1 MTEQTSTDSDS
12 ELLNETIAR
21 AAEDWSDETILIII
35 SGLRAQRD
43 RWNVNQASGSKAR
56 VTSKKIPVKKKQS
69 KGAKAISLA
78 AGLKKLRV

>member
-21 AAEDWSDETILIII
+21 AAEDWSDEVVLTII

-43 RWNVNQASGSKAR
+43 RWNINQAQGSKKR
-56 VTSKKIPVKKKQS
+56 VTSKKVVVKKKQS
-69 KGAKAISLA
+69 KSAKAISLA
-78 AGLKKLRV
+78 AGLKKLKV

>member
-1 MTEQTSTDSDS
+1 MEANIADSDS

-21 AAEDWSDETILIII
+21 AAETWSDEVVLTII

-43 RWNVNQASGSKAR
+43 RWNINQASGSKAR
-56 VTSKKIPVKKKQS
+56 VTSKKIPVKKQS